1 MILASR
7 RLRTI
12 LVVPVLTYGFAMLL
26 SEAFWASNDKASY
39 GEWAVL
45 LGVFFFALIRTRVV
59 RRIGERIEILSL
71 RGRTRLLAPKYLLH
85 VEVHVAGHFG
95 TQQWQLACAKQ
106 PQQSVNMGLI
116 LFNAGS
122 VIDKARRAL
131 DLQITFETEA
141 MLSAAERAGGATPR
155 RQLALLGGLLATA
168 VMLIVWNVLTYV
180 PVPKGGVILQCAS
193 ERTWRLGGE
202 QIRVFSSRLESMPPG
217 SYDVDLWIP
226 GRSCWAHKR
235 VTIVVGRDITARC
248 EVWASAVECLPG
260 EPPLTWRNN
269 KLRHP

>member
-1 MILASR
+1 
-7 RLRTI
+7 
-12 LVVPVLTYGFAMLL
+12 MLL

-141 MLSAAERAGGATPR
+141 MLSAAGRAGGATPR
-155 RQLALLGGLLATA
+155 RQLAILGGLLAIA
-168 VMLIVWNVLTYV
+168 VMLIAWDVLTA
-180 PVPKGGVILQCAS
+180 PPKGHLVLQCAS
-193 ERTWRLGGE
+193 EQAWRLGGGYGT
-202 QIRVFSSRLESMPPG
+202 VFGSSFESMLPG
-217 SYDVDLWIP
+217 TYDVDLWIP

-260 EPPLTWRNN
+260 EPPLERRRSN
-269 KLRHP
+269 KLRQR